1 MLHVHRASRAGV
13 ATFHL
18 QSEPASLCCT
28 ESDDDGH
35 IAQEGVC
42 ATQSNGRQADM
53 VLGEAGGHFWGQSSL
68 TS

>member
-35 IAQEGVC
+35 IAQEESVPHRAMVGRLIWCWERLVVISGV
-42 ATQSNGRQADM
+42 
-53 VLGEAGGHFWGQSSL
+53 GHH
-68 TS
+68 